1 MGIVYIANDSN
12 SESFAHWRTKGSK
25 NGVRIWQNEDG
36 SYTPAG
42 KNFKPGGRYNQADEH
57 LEDSVKVAEEAKK
70 YNETH
75 GGTAS
80 TAAGAKTIGSSTSSG
95 AKVNTV
101 SPKVATKGV
110 TDEEIKKARDEAKFL
125 DLTDRQKEQL
135 KAIGVRLMIAAGIYV
150 AINGAAYLAFDPAG
164 QALMSNID
172 QTLANLVPDAPYQSI
187 LDPNVDYSQYIND
200 PNPDGQTA
208 ETFDELDIIEPDI
221 ASRKP
226 ITAEDVPG
234 LESPIYLNPNY
245 EDEYMRAQAA
255 DSRNREFAREQA
267 KQDDGYEVIDQTDER
282 MFFPQDTG
290 GSYKHKVEMP
300 AGYKTGGRVY
310 EDAVDDDVNYQ
321 YQGARASKHNEDA
334 RYRYES
340 GKKAVESKARTL
352 EQDFTDRKAQMVSQM
367 VREGYTADEIK
378 AAEDYAELRYWAQYP
393 QELAFLK
400 SEQENG
406 HSSPIGKW
414 KTETTTT
421 TTKSKPDTVFVES
434 TGKAEDDGYE
444 TLPDDWTDAEF
455 YDIKGLPS
463 GDRKRKKS

>member
-75 GGTAS
+75 GGAAS
-80 TAAGAKTIGSSTSSG
+80 AAAGAKTIGSSTSGG

-101 SPKVATKGV
+101 SPKVANKGI
-110 TDEEIKKARDEAKFL
+110 TEAEINKARDETKFL
-125 DLTDRQKEQL
+125 NLTDRQKEML
-135 KAIGVRLMIAAGIYV
+135 KDAGVRVLIAAGIYF
-150 AINGAAYLAFDPAG
+150 ALEGAAYLAFDPAG
-164 QALMSNID
+164 QAIVRNVD
-172 QTLANLVPDAPYQSI
+172 QTLANLVPDAPYKSI

-208 ETFDELDIIEPDI
+208 ETFDEIDIIEPDI
-221 ASRKP
+221 AKQKP

-234 LESPIYLNPNY
+234 LESPIYVNPNY

-267 KQDDGYEVIDQTDER
+267 KQDDGFEVIDETDER
-282 MFFPQDTG
+282 RFGSQDTG
-290 GSYKHKVEMP
+290 GPYKHKVEMP
-300 AGYKTGGRVY
+300 VGYKTGGRVY
-310 EDAVDDDVNYQ
+310 EDAVDDDINYQ
-321 YQGARASKHNEDA
+321 YKGNKASKHMEDSTI
-334 RYRYES
+334 RYAG
-340 GKKAVESKARTL
+340 GKQAVESKARTL
-352 EQDFTDRKAQMVSQM
+352 EQDFTARKARMVSQM
-367 VREGYTADEIK
+367 AEEGYTADEIK
-378 AAEDYAELRYWAQYP
+378 AAEDYAERRYWAQYP

-400 SEQENG
+400 SEQANG
-406 HSSPIGKW
+406 NSSPIGTWETK
-414 KTETTTT
+414 TTTT

-444 TLPDDWTDAEF
+444 TLPDDWTDVEF
-455 YDIKGLPS
+455 YDIKGLPES
-463 GDRKRKKS
+463 TQKRKRT